1 MRRNK
6 KIQVIETEEDR
17 KKKIKD
23 AIFNEKIDDIYK
35 GTIYQ
40 IDVDN
45 NHNHYEKD
53 VVGDN
58 DNIYKNKDNYLD
70 ITNDEMA
77 YILSHASFKP
87 AKEILFYKSRVDS
100 GFASRY
106 RELITRELLPYPN
119 FRNIAFPKRKNNIDI
134 PAFLNLDDKTLV
146 TADELEF
153 YLEYHLN
160 PDNYYNKNIEYFDAR
175 VELKKQLDAIYQNT
189 YDDFIKMM
197 ESRDYSEEY
206 KIEKIKAK
214 YKNIF

>member
-6 KIQVIETEEDR
+6 KIQVTETEEEQ
-17 KKKIKD
+17 KKAITD

-58 DNIYKNKDNYLD
+58 DKIYKNK
-70 ITNDEMA
+70 
-77 YILSHASFKP
+77 H
-87 AKEILFYKSRVDS
+87 SRVDS
-100 GFASRY
+100 SFASRY

-119 FRNIAFPKRKNNIDI
+119 FRNIAFPKRKNNIVI
-134 PAFLNLDDKTLV
+134 PVFLNLDGKTLV

-160 PDNYYNKNIEYFDAR
+160 PKNYCTNLEYFDAR

-189 YDDFIKMM
+189 YDDFIKIM
-197 ESRDYSEEY
+197 ESRDYSENY

>member
-6 KIQVIETEEDR
+6 KIQVTETEEDR
-17 KKKIKD
+17 KKAIAD

-40 IDVDN
+40 IDIDN

-70 ITNDEMA
+70 ITNEEMA

-87 AKEILFYKSRVDS
+87 AKEILFYQSRVDS

-119 FRNIAFPKRKNNIDI
+119 FRNIASPKRKNNIVI
-134 PAFLNLDDKTLV
+134 PAFLYLDGKTLV

-160 PDNYYNKNIEYFDAR
+160 PDNFYNKNIEYFDAR

-189 YDDFIKMM
+189 YDDFIKIM
-197 ESRDYSEEY
+197 ESRDYSENY
-206 KIEKIKAK
+206 KIEKVKAK

>member
-6 KIQVIETEEDR
+6 KIQVTETEEDR
-17 KKKIKD
+17 KKAITD

-40 IDVDN
+40 IDIDN

-70 ITNDEMA
+70 ITDDEMS

-87 AKEILFYKSRVDS
+87 AKEILFYHSRVDS
-100 GFASRY
+100 SFASRY

-119 FRNIAFPKRKNNIDI
+119 FRKIAFPKIKNNIDI
-134 PAFLNLDDKTLV
+134 PAFLYLDGKTLV

-160 PDNYYNKNIEYFDAR
+160 PKNYCTNLEYFDAR

-189 YDDFIKMM
+189 YDDFIKIM
-197 ESRDYSEEY
+197 ESRDYSENY

>member
-6 KIQVIETEEDR
+6 KIQVTETEEER
-17 KKKIKD
+17 KKAIKD

-70 ITNDEMA
+70 ITNEEMA

-87 AKEILFYKSRVDS
+87 AKEILFYQSRVDS

-106 RELITRELLPYPN
+106 RELITRELLPYRN
-119 FRNIAFPKRKNNIDI
+119 FRNIASPKRKNNIVI
-134 PAFLNLDDKTLV
+134 PAFLYLDGKTLV

-160 PDNYYNKNIEYFDAR
+160 PDNFYNKNIEYFDAR

-189 YDDFIKMM
+189 YDDFIKIM
-197 ESRDYSEEY
+197 ESRDYSENY
-206 KIEKIKAK
+206 KIEKVKAK

>member
-6 KIQVIETEEDR
+6 KIQVTETEEER
-17 KKKIKD
+17 KKAIKD

-70 ITNDEMA
+70 ITNEEMA

-87 AKEILFYKSRVDS
+87 AKEILFYQSRVDS

-119 FRNIAFPKRKNNIDI
+119 FRNIASPKRKNNIVI
-134 PAFLNLDDKTLV
+134 PAFLYLDGKTLV

-160 PDNYYNKNIEYFDAR
+160 PDNFYNKNIEYFDAR

-189 YDDFIKMM
+189 YDDFIKIM
-197 ESRDYSEEY
+197 ESRDYSENY
-206 KIEKIKAK
+206 KIEKVKAK

>member
-6 KIQVIETEEDR
+6 KIQVTETEEER
-17 KKKIKD
+17 KKAIKD

-45 NHNHYEKD
+45 NHNHYEKN

-87 AKEILFYKSRVDS
+87 AKEILFYHSRVDS
-100 GFASRY
+100 SFASRY
-106 RELITRELLPYPN
+106 RELITRELLPYPK
-119 FRNIAFPKRKNNIDI
+119 FRKIAFPKRKNNIDI
-134 PAFLNLDDKTLV
+134 PAFLYLDGKTLV

-160 PDNYYNKNIEYFDAR
+160 PDNFYNKNIEYFDAR

-189 YDDFIKMM
+189 YDDFIKIM
-197 ESRDYSEEY
+197 ESRDYSENY
-206 KIEKIKAK
+206 KIEKVKAK